1 MSELMEFKQHKKQ
14 QNFTIIDNE
23 IFRNYI
29 VSLRACGL
37 YAKVMS
43 LPPSWKF
50 SIRGLA
56 SICGDSEKIVK
67 RTLDELKQL
76 GYLTVEKINGIGGK
90 FRYIYH
96 FYETISENPEY
107 KKVLEKNQDYM
118 RVSPDTQNHTMVN
131 HSMDDHSMVQ
141 GSYINNLSL
150 NTYKLNNDKNII
162 NNNIIYDREN
172 SDEFSTQDKIPDQ
185 NHTKVSTNNMPDIN
199 TSVGANAQNATC
211 LVNEYITPQTPDPLP
226 PAGATNVVTKNKRGR
241 KNVIEGDVE
250 IKGQRMADNDNE
262 QSRANKEK
270 QIEKAEK
277 KKVST
282 EEKKKLNARKMAE
295 DQIKEYTENEEL
307 RQTFL
312 DFVDSIH
319 EGKIGQIV
327 SKTRV
332 SQWLKIL
339 DDCSSDS
346 ERIRMLEVS
355 IGSGYGTLYI
365 QDNIRSVKR
374 NRGRK
379 TAKSVAETTFQEV
392 QKDEDTDDS
401 EDWRNMII

>member
-1 MSELMEFKQHKKQ
+1 MLMSIDRDNYVSLQGWMITDLKLSGNELIVYAIIYGFSQTTGNRFTGSLNYLASWLNATKQTALNALQKLVAKGLIEKFEVIKNNVKFCEYACVEPSQ
-14 QNFTIIDNE
+14 VLKNFEYRQENSLTVLKNFDQVLKNFDRGIKNFLPNNIIDNIE
-23 IFRNYI
+23 DNI
-29 VSLRACGL
+29 
-37 YAKVMS
+37 
-43 LPPSWKF
+43 
-50 SIRGLA
+50 
-56 SICGDSEKIVK
+56 
-67 RTLDELKQL
+67 
-76 GYLTVEKINGIGGK
+76 
-90 FRYIYH
+90 
-96 FYETISENPEY
+96 
-107 KKVLEKNQDYM
+107 
-118 RVSPDTQNHTMVN
+118 
-131 HSMDDHSMVQ
+131 
-141 GSYINNLSL
+141 
-150 NTYKLNNDKNII
+150 DKNII

-199 TSVGANAQNATC
+199 TNAQSATC
-211 LVNEYITPQTPDPLP
+211 LVDEYITPQTPDPLP
-226 PAGATNVVTKNKRGR
+226 PAGATNVVTKSKRGR

-295 DQIKEYTENEEL
+295 EQIKEYTENEEL

-319 EGKIGQIV
+319 DGKIGQIV

-346 ERIRMLEVS
+346 ERIKMLEVS

-401 EDWRNMII
+401 EDWRHMII